1 MTIPTEITFDQNGLV
16 AAVIQDASSHRVLM
30 VGYMNAEAL
39 ELTVSTGRVVFW
51 SRSRQELWRKGD
63 TSGHE
68 QYVRAVEAD
77 CDGDALLIQ
86 VEQVGVACH
95 TGSASCFDV
104 SAIEA
109 VTDISPGS
117 LRDEDVGE

>member
-1 MTIPTEITFDQNGLV
+1 MASEDIARV
-16 AAVIQDASSHRVLM
+16 RAVFRKAI
-30 VGYMNAEAL
+30 
-39 ELTVSTGRVVFW
+39 ELSDKGHVF
-51 SRSRQELWRKGD
+51 RAVEN
-63 TSGHE
+63 
-68 QYVRAVEAD
+68 YVRAVEAD